1 MDIKY
6 SFLPPSKVL
15 SLDDMKWSLGPSLHS
30 PLWGHCSVEV
40 GGRIVVIG
48 GWNKTPSQT
57 GSSGNLDSARILK
70 SAHLLR
76 GTNWIPLQ
84 QLRHGRSTHG
94 CAVTN
99 YKVSRKLII
108 SQHRYLYVP

>member
-1 MDIKY
+1 M
-6 SFLPPSKVL
+6 

-57 GSSGNLDSARILK
+57 GNSGNLDSARILK

-76 GTNWIPLQ
+76 GTNWIPLK

-99 YKVSRKLII
+99 YKVSKIYMS
-108 SQHRYLYVP
+108 SQY